1 MRYLALAFGLIL
13 VGASAASAMGMRV
26 AGDQVILSGGVNVG
40 DEVRLKNILAENGGR
55 ITTVILHNSPGGD
68 ANTGFAIGDLIR
80 GQKLRTALA
89 GYCRSACSRMYLGGV
104 ERIFTNAEPAA
115 KTYVA
120 FHGNYTDDGRLKLD
134 NVWRLRQWIIAHSDG
149 KADPA
154 LVDRWTTIKNRHG
167 FAYFFDSAR
176 LHRPDGI
183 SVFLCDGSESP
194 KTRFDECEKIR
205 GKTGYDL
212 GIFTAATV
220 IKVNR

>member
-1 MRYLALAFGLIL
+1 MRYLAFAFGLML
-13 VGASAASAMGMRV
+13 AGASAASAMEMRV
-26 AGDQVILSGGVNVG
+26 AGDQVILSGAVNVG
-40 DEVRLKNILAENGGR
+40 DAVRLKTILAANAGR
-55 ITTVILHNSPGGD
+55 ITTVVLRNSPGGD

-80 GQKLRTALA
+80 AQKLRTALA

-104 ERIFTNAEPAA
+104 ERIFTDAEPVG

-120 FHGNYTDDGRLKLD
+120 FHGNYTNDGRLSLD
-134 NVWRLRQWIIAHSDG
+134 NVWRLREWIIAHSDG

-176 LHRPDGI
+176 LHRSDGV
-183 SVFLCDGSESP
+183 SVFLCDGSDSP
-194 KTRFDECEKIR
+194 TRFDACEKIS
-205 GKTGYDL
+205 GKSGYDL
-212 GIFTAATV
+212 GIFTAPTV